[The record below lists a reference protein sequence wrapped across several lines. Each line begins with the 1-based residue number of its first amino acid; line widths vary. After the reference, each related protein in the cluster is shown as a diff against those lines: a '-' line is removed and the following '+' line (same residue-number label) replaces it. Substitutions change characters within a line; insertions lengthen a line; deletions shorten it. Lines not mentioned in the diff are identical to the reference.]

1 MLRKR
6 QRKKAVM
13 IMLIICLV
21 LTLVPSFAFAA
32 PDADEAAA
40 QQETMSEESEDA
52 GGEAADESKHEESGD
67 NAVQGDNEEQ
77 AGPEVPAE
85 PEIQEKAPSADKK
98 GVEAKKSVSVGDKIK
113 YTGKQVGKVDQT
125 AIFTYKEAGSGL
137 TFTGT
142 CRQAGI
148 PMSKSGTGTIDSR
161 ISNNSYIAKVIYR
174 YAVQKGWLTG
184 KNAATNARRV
194 LGVNYKVGFTYRR
207 LIECACQINNMGRP
221 AFKKAMMEVGGVSE
235 PTVDAII
242 NWYMNLDVSKVKV
255 PDGFEIYR
263 VNTAKGVQPF
273 TMWAYRN
280 PPPPPT
286 ENGYVALKKVSGNPS
301 LTYDGEPDEVEDN
314 TEE

>member
-21 LTLVPSFAFAA
+21 LTIVPTFAFAA
-32 PDADEAAA
+32 PDAEEPS
-40 QQETMSEESEDA
+40 QGTEPMSEEP
-52 GGEAADESKHEESGD
+52 GEVIEE
-67 NAVQGDNEEQ
+67 AVDKAEPGIEAEEAEQ
-77 AGPEVPAE
+77 TETEEPAE
-85 PEIQEKAPSADKK
+85 PEVKEKAPAAGKMLT
-98 GVEAKKSVSVGDKIK
+98 AAAKSVSIGTKIK

-148 PMSKSGTGTIDSR
+148 RMSKSGTGTVDSR

-184 KNAATNARRV
+184 KNAATNARKV

-235 PTVDAII
+235 PTVNAII

-255 PDGFEIYR
+255 PDGFEIYK
-263 VNTAKGVQPF
+263 VNTANGVQPF

-286 ENGYVALKKVSGNPS
+286 KNGFVALKKVSRDPS
-301 LTYDGEPDEVEDN
+301 ITYNGEPDEIEDN
-314 TEE
+314 TENEIEE